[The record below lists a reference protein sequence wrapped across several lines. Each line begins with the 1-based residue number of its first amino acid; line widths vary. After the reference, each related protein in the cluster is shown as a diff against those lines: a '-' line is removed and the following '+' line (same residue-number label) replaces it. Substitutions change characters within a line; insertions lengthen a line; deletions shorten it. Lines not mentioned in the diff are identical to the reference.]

1 MWEEEL
7 LLATNIVILILVFH
21 TWEKRSVVTVSISG
35 GHLSEMEGV
44 NSFSLALYHC
54 ELRHP
59 TDFETILQMSYM
71 WDTTEDGN
79 VTHGGGKKLLLSE
92 HSCLSW
98 LDFTFVPKAFSDLCY
113 VDAFQRAALQ
123 KHRCGPLT
131 NTNSR
136 RPEEELG
143 SHVSSGLGWMTECHR
158 MLPEPFRWHHHLQ
171 GACCCLQNT
180 DLCVGFFEFKLF
192 LLTRA
197 VSSLLCTW
205 QGLSAH

>member
-1 MWEEEL
+1 MRGRITPGYKHCDTHFSIPYVGKTLSCHHFNKWWTSFWDGRCKFFFL
-7 LLATNIVILILVFH
+7 SIVSLWIEISHWLWNNPANFLHVRLYRGWQCN
-21 TWEKRSVVTVSISG
+21 TWGR
-35 GHLSEMEGV
+35 
-44 NSFSLALYHC
+44 
-54 ELRHP
+54 
-59 TDFETILQMSYM
+59 
-71 WDTTEDGN
+71 
-79 VTHGGGKKLLLSE
+79 KKLLLSE

-98 LDFTFVPKAFSDLCY
+98 LDFTFVPKAFSDLY
-113 VDAFQRAALQ
+113 YFDAFQRAALQ